1 MTDWLALACL
11 LFFAVRGYLKGFIPA
26 LFGIL
31 ALVLGY
37 AAMFTGAEP
46 LGNIFV
52 ERELLP
58 KLIAYSA
65 AGLVIFVAVQ
75 FILGAVS
82 RALEKRLSPTDV
94 KKGMG
99 RAYWFAGGA
108 IGLVSGACVAMIIV
122 WGVLFYRAAR
132 AQIKSGEKRR
142 GPETI
147 SERVTSRAMTAIA
160 RTLAGTK
167 RAEDSALLSTVL
179 RVVEDPQE
187 GIDDIKK
194 KVRKRLPSVGAG
206 DIGESAEEILENPA
220 IKELMDDERFK
231 KRLDQTMRQL
241 PLEDYRNDPKIQK
254 LLKKHQ

>member
-1 MTDWLALACL
+1 MTDWVALACL

-37 AAMFTGAEP
+37 AAMFAGSEP
-46 LGNIFV
+46 LGNILV

-58 KLIAYSA
+58 KLVAYSA

-94 KKGMG
+94 RRGMG
-99 RAYWFAGGA
+99 KAYWFAGGA
-108 IGLVSGACVAMIIV
+108 IGLASGACVAMIVV

-132 AQIKSGEKRR
+132 VQIKSGEKHR

-147 SERVTSRAMTAIA
+147 SERATSRAMTAIA

-179 RVVEDPQE
+179 RVVEDPGK

-194 KVRKRLPSVGAG
+194 KVRRRLPSVGAG
-206 DIGESAEEILENPA
+206 DIGESAGEMLENPA
-220 IKELMDDERFK
+220 NKELMDDERFK
-231 KRLDQTMRQL
+231 ERLGRTIQQL
-241 PLEDYRNDPKIQK
+241 PIEDYADNPKIQK
-254 LLKKHQ
+254 MLKKHQ